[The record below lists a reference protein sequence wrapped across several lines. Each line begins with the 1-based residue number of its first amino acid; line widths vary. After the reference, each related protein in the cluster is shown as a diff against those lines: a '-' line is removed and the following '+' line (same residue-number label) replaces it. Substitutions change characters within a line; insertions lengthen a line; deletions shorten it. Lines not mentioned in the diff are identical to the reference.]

1 MWDTLVDEQTGDSPI
16 LSYNLQIQ
24 IGGVWSSVKGQVG
37 SFDTTT
43 EFNVVGLT
51 PDTYYSFRV

>member
-24 IGGVWSSVKGQVG
+24 VGGVWSNVKGQ
-37 SFDTTT
+37 
-43 EFNVVGLT
+43 
-51 PDTYYSFRV
+51 